1 MSERL
6 LSLVCLLLVY
16 TVLKDKILQR
26 FIKLT
31 ESKKK
36 KKSHEGTSGFNQLS
50 ALEIS
55 LPQLRV
61 QVLLL
66 LPPGDQVVPS
76 V

>member
-16 TVLKDKILQR
+16 TVLKDKKLQR

-36 KKSHEGTSGFNQLS
+36 KSHEATSGFNQLS